1 MQVPGAEKIGNRFES
16 FYMDLAKI
24 VKRHTREEDMVGK
37 HNGEIGIILPETD
50 ETGSEALV
58 QRLLNLIH
66 ADPQFKSD
74 EGLRSCTQA
83 LSFQSFTFPGQFS
96 IPGPLQA
103 VLEDVD
109 KERFRQ

>member
-1 MQVPGAEKIGNRFES
+1 
-16 FYMDLAKI
+16 MDLAKI
-24 VKRHTREEDMVGK
+24 VRKHTREEDMIGK
-37 HNGEIGIILPETD
+37 NNGEIGIILPETD

-58 QRLLNLIH
+58 QRLSNLIH

-74 EGLRSCTQA
+74 GGLRSSIEA

-96 IPGPLQA
+96 IPESLKA

-109 KERFRQ
+109 KEYFRQ